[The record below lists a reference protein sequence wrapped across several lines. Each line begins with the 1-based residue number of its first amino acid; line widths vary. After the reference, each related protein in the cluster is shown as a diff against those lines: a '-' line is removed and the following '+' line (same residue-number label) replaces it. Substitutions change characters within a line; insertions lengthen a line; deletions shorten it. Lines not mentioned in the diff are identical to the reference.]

1 MNDTVINEISKDE
14 LRKIA
19 VVGTHLHKW
28 QGTDKRDIL
37 DVFKQQ
43 VMVQLDPLNPAGR
56 NHDIFFSSRIK
67 DYEID
72 DFQKVVYPNK
82 EVFEAYFPNLMAITK
97 EHFSLFLPQM
107 KKEFMHKYYQSRI
120 EKMEKLHEG
129 ILNEAREFILKNG
142 PCKAADLTDMASVRP
157 DFKFWKTSNLAGM
170 SLEMLWLLGRAV
182 IVDRDSNWRKIYGLT
197 ENYFDEET
205 RSEVQLA
212 DDEISY
218 RKFQAKQRSYPLVD
232 LGKVQLA
239 KNNKLSIGKRKRVS
253 PDWFLKDD
261 ESSPKIVT
269 LEDSPKGLAV
279 PSNWKEMLESKIDNE
294 MRAIAPLDPLIWNR
308 ELLLHVF
315 DFDYTWEVYKIPKD
329 RKWGYYV
336 YPLLYQNQLIG
347 RLEVKL
353 DKKKKLVNY
362 FNFQKEKS
370 FEFDSSSNK
379 AFYDLLERWK
389 LMLKADKTNID
400 ESIVSIKEQ

>member
-1 MNDTVINEISKDE
+1 MTDNLINEISKDD
-14 LRKIA
+14 LRKLAIA
-19 VVGTHLHKW
+19 GTHLHQW
-28 QGTDKRDIL
+28 QGKGKQDIS

-67 DYEID
+67 NYKIN
-72 DFQKVVYPNK
+72 DFQNTVYPNK
-82 EVFEAYFPNLMAITK
+82 EVFETYFPNLMAVTR

-107 KKEFMHKYYQSRI
+107 KKEFMHKYYQSRL

-129 ILNEAREFILKNG
+129 ILNEAREFILTNG
-142 PCKAADLTDMASVRP
+142 PCKAADLGEMASVKP
-157 DFKFWKTSNLAGM
+157 EFTFWKTSNLAGM

-182 IVDRDSNWRKIYGLT
+182 IVERDSNWRKIYGLT
-197 ENYFDEET
+197 ENFFDKPT
-205 RSEVQLA
+205 RSEVQLS

-218 RKFQAKQRSYPLVD
+218 HKFLAKQKSYPLVD
-232 LGKVQLA
+232 LGKVQLT
-239 KNNKLSIGKRKRVS
+239 KSNKLSIGKRKRVS
-253 PDWFLKDD
+253 TDWFLRDD
-261 ESSPKIVT
+261 ETSPKIVT
-269 LEDSPKGLAV
+269 LEDSQKGIAV
-279 PSNWKEMLESKIDNE
+279 PANWKGMLESKTDNE

-308 ELLLHVF
+308 ELLFHVF

-347 RLEVKL
+347 RIEAKF
-353 DKKKKLVNY
+353 DKKKKIISY
-362 FNFQKEKS
+362 FNFQKEES

-379 AFYDLLERWK
+379 ALYNLLERWK
-389 LMLKADKTNID
+389 QMLGAEKADFD
-400 ESIVSIKEQ
+400 ESIISIK

>member
-1 MNDTVINEISKDE
+1 MTETLINEISKDD
-14 LRKIA
+14 LRKLAI
-19 VVGTHLHKW
+19 VGTHLHEW
-28 QGTDKRDIL
+28 QGKSKQDIS

-56 NHDIFFSSRIK
+56 NHDIFFFSRIK
-67 DYEID
+67 NYEID
-72 DFQKVVYPNK
+72 DFQNVVYPNK

-120 EKMEKLHEG
+120 EKMEELNEG

-142 PCKAADLTDMASVRP
+142 PCKAADLGEMASVKP
-157 DFKFWKTSNLAGM
+157 EFTFWKTSNLAGM
-170 SLEMLWLLGRAV
+170 SLEMLWLLGKAV
-182 IVDRDSNWRKIYGLT
+182 IVERDSNWRKIYGLT
-197 ENYFDEET
+197 ESYFDET
-205 RSEVQLA
+205 THSDIQLT

-218 RKFQAKQRSYPLVD
+218 RKFLAKQKSYPLID
-232 LGKVQLA
+232 LGKVQLT
-239 KNNKLSIGKRKRVS
+239 KSKRLSIGKRKRVS
-253 PDWFLKDD
+253 IDWFLRDD
-261 ESSPKIVT
+261 ENSPKIVT
-269 LEDSPKGLAV
+269 LENSQKGMAV
-279 PSNWKEMLESKIDNE
+279 PANWKEMLESKTDNE

-308 ELLLHVF
+308 ELLLGVF

-347 RLEVKL
+347 RLEAKF
-353 DKKKKLVNY
+353 DKKKKIINY
-362 FNFQKEKS
+362 FNFQKEES

-389 LMLKADKTNID
+389 QMLGAEKTALH
-400 ESIVSIKEQ
+400 ELSIN

>member
-1 MNDTVINEISKDE
+1 MTDTVINEISKDE

-19 VVGTHLHKW
+19 VVGTHLHQW
-28 QGTDKRDIL
+28 QGKDKRDIL

-56 NHDIFFSSRIK
+56 NHDIFFSARIK
-67 DYEID
+67 DYKID
-72 DFQKVVYPNK
+72 DFQKIVYPNK
-82 EVFEAYFPNLMAITK
+82 EVFETYFPNLMAITK

-120 EKMEKLHEG
+120 EKMEKLHKG
-129 ILNEAREFILKNG
+129 ILDEARDFILKHG
-142 PCKAADLTDMASVRP
+142 PCKAADLGEMASVKP
-157 DFKFWKTSNLAGM
+157 EFTFWKTSNLAGM

-182 IVDRDSNWRKIYGLT
+182 IVERDSNWRKIYGLT
-197 ENYFDEET
+197 ENYFDETT
-205 RSEVQLA
+205 RSEVQLT

-218 RKFQAKQRSYPLVD
+218 RKFLAKQKSYPLVD
-232 LGKVQLA
+232 LGKVQLT

-253 PDWFLKDD
+253 TDWFLKDD
-261 ESSPKIVT
+261 ETSPKIVS
-269 LEDSPKGLAV
+269 LEDSQKGIAV
-279 PSNWKEMLESKIDNE
+279 PANWENMLKRKTDNE

-308 ELLLHVF
+308 GLLLHVF
-315 DFDYTWEVYKIPKD
+315 DYDYTWEVYKIPKE

-347 RLEVKL
+347 RIEANY
-353 DKKKKLVNY
+353 DKKKKIISY
-362 FNFQKEKS
+362 FNFQKEGS

-379 AFYDLLERWK
+379 ALYDLLDRWK
-389 LMLKADKTNID
+389 HMLGAEKTVLHK
-400 ESIVSIKEQ
+400 SITSIKE